1 MAARLQIKFDPNQD
15 YQIEAVESVARLFEG
30 YTRRETAFLLG
41 DEIVPNVPPS
51 DNFDRQW
58 LLENLRAVQDKNG
71 IGYGPLEGLETE
83 NEMVLAGVGNESWE
97 YPSFTVEMETGT
109 GKTYVYLRTI
119 HELRKRYGFG
129 KFVVV
134 VPSVAIYEGVVKNFE
149 ITRAHFAALYGNEQV
164 NLIQYDG
171 TQLSRLR
178 TFATSTFA
186 EVLVITLDAFNK
198 VSNNLYKASEKLPG
212 ERKPHQFVQETRPI
226 LILDEPQ
233 NMESALARSA
243 LATLHPL
250 FALRYSATHRRSP
263 NLIYRL
269 TPFEAFRRNLVK
281 RIQVIGVTDRDDCN
295 RPFLALDGISTQG
308 GIRARVTTYVEDG
321 GSTSEAKIVLRH
333 GENLYA
339 KTQRDEHRGGYR
351 VEEINVAEKSLRF
364 ENGLRVKIGE
374 VLGPSRPELF
384 RVQIEETVRQHVEMQ
399 KRLRDQGIKVLSLFF
414 IDRVANYTADD
425 GVIKALF
432 DRAFRKLRKADPA
445 AAGLEPEK
453 VRAAYF
459 ATAKAKGGEQQAVD
473 IALEDDEQTK
483 ADREAA
489 KAAYALI
496 MRDKERLL
504 SFDEPVAFI
513 FAHSALREGWDN
525 PNVFQICTLNQT
537 QSEMRKRQEIGRG
550 LRLCVDQRG
559 ERIHG
564 DEVNVLTVVANQS
577 YQSYANTLQQ
587 EYVDDGEADAAPPKP
602 SDAKRRPAQ
611 RNEKIFRESADFQ
624 EFWRRLSQRIRYAIH
639 LDTAALTERCVER
652 LANEQYPDLKIVVQR
667 GDYVVHRYTFTLQEV
682 RGKKAQIELDM
693 ENTKGEQASS
703 VRYYAE
709 GDDLAKLHDDQRL
722 RGFTI
727 VQCGVAPDALVAFEN
742 REVLYRAQPRTWES
756 AEGQRV
762 REQTTLAA
770 KTTYPVFNLVE
781 RAARETSLTRATIN
795 DIFKR
800 LPARVKAKIFENPE
814 GFAGVFIPGIR
825 SVLADQIAEGVEF
838 TVEGAGAGLDLE
850 ALFPREK
857 MFPQKEL
864 IEAGDRGLYDLVQKD
879 SGVEEAFVEQRL
891 KGDSEIL
898 FHFKFP
904 PAFRVQFPRLIGNY
918 NPDWGIVRRA
928 PGGGLRLYLV
938 RETKGTTDLVA
949 LQFPH
954 EKRKIACATSYFKAV
969 GMDYRV
975 ITDRTVDWWLPETA
989 VAQQQRLGV

>member
-1 MAARLQIKFDPNQD
+1 
-15 YQIEAVESVARLFEG
+15 
-30 YTRRETAFLLG
+30 
-41 DEIVPNVPPS
+41 
-51 DNFDRQW
+51 
-58 LLENLRAVQDKNG
+58 
-71 IGYGPLEGLETE
+71 
-83 NEMVLAGVGNESWE
+83 
-97 YPSFTVEMETGT
+97 
-109 GKTYVYLRTI
+109 
-119 HELRKRYGFG
+119 
-129 KFVVV
+129 
-134 VPSVAIYEGVVKNFE
+134 
-149 ITRAHFAALYGNEQV
+149 
-164 NLIQYDG
+164 
-171 TQLSRLR
+171 
-178 TFATSTFA
+178 
-186 EVLVITLDAFNK
+186 
-198 VSNNLYKASEKLPG
+198 
-212 ERKPHQFVQETRPI
+212 
-226 LILDEPQ
+226 
-233 NMESALARSA
+233 
-243 LATLHPL
+243 
-250 FALRYSATHRRSP
+250 
-263 NLIYRL
+263 
-269 TPFEAFRRNLVK
+269 
-281 RIQVIGVTDRDDCN
+281 
-295 RPFLALDGISTQG
+295 
-308 GIRARVTTYVEDG
+308 
-321 GSTSEAKIVLRH
+321 
-333 GENLYA
+333 
-339 KTQRDEHRGGYR
+339 
-351 VEEINVAEKSLRF
+351 
-364 ENGLRVKIGE
+364 
-374 VLGPSRPELF
+374 
-384 RVQIEETVRQHVEMQ
+384 
-399 KRLRDQGIKVLSLFF
+399 
-414 IDRVANYTADD
+414 
-425 GVIKALF
+425 
-432 DRAFRKLRKADPA
+432 
-445 AAGLEPEK
+445 
-453 VRAAYF
+453 
-459 ATAKAKGGEQQAVD
+459 
-473 IALEDDEQTK
+473 
-483 ADREAA
+483 
-489 KAAYALI
+489 
-496 MRDKERLL
+496 LL

-550 LRLCVDQRG
+550 LRLCVDQQG

-611 RNEKIFRESADFQ
+611 RNEKIFRESADFK

-639 LDTAALTERCVER
+639 LDTETLVERCVER

-667 GDYVVHRYTFTLQEV
+667 GDYLVHRYTFTLREV
-682 RGKKAQIELDM
+682 RGKKAQIELGM

-709 GDDLAKLHDDQRL
+709 GDDLAKLHNDQRL

-727 VQCGVAPDALVAFEN
+727 VQCGVAPEALVAFEN
-742 REVLYRAQPRTWES
+742 REVLYCVQPRTWES

-762 REQTTLAA
+762 REQATLAA

-800 LPARVKAKIFENPE
+800 LPARIKAKIFENPE

-838 TVEGAGAGLDLE
+838 TVVGVGGGLDLE
-850 ALFPREK
+850 ELFPREK

-891 KGDSEIL
+891 KGDGEIL

-918 NPDWGIVRRA
+918 NPDWGIVRRT

-938 RETKGTTDLVA
+938 RETKGTTDLAA

-954 EKRKIACATSYFKAV
+954 EKRKIACATSYFRAV

-975 ITDRTVDWWLPETA
+975 ITDKTGDWWLPETE
-989 VAQQQRLGV
+989 VPEQRRLGV